1 MPVVNVFNVNH
12 DVIGT
17 IDLADDVFGS
27 PCADHLFHLV
37 VRSQLAARQQG
48 THAAKTRSFVAGG
61 GKKPWRQKGTG
72 RARQGSSRAP
82 HWRGGGVVF
91 GPHPR
96 QRYVGVTKRVR
107 RAALRGAITKRTS
120 EEKLVVVDS
129 LSFDSVK
136 TKLFASFIGRFGLS
150 DVLVVTAGPDT
161 SLDLMC
167 RNIPGVT
174 LMPVVGVN
182 VYDVLKHKNIVFT
195 KEAVAGITARL
206 QETGNVASS

>member
-1 MPVVNVFNVNH
+1 MPVVNVFNINH
-12 DVIGT
+12 EVVGSLE
-17 IDLADDVFGS
+17 LADQVFGA

-37 VRSQLAARQQG
+37 VRAQLAARQQG
-48 THAAKTRSFVAGG
+48 THSAKTRSFIAGG

-107 RAALRGAITKRTS
+107 RAALRGAITKRVS
-120 EEKLVVVDS
+120 EEKLIVVDS
-129 LSFDSVK
+129 LAFDAIK
-136 TKLFASFIGRFGLS
+136 TKLFASFMGRFGLA
-150 DVLVVTAGPDT
+150 DALVVTAAPDAN
-161 SLDLMC
+161 LDLMC

-182 VYDVLKHKNIVFT
+182 VYDVLKHKNVVLT

-206 QETGNVASS
+206 QETGDVASS